1 MTKLESLVDRLA
13 QALQDLP
20 EVKQFF
26 SLREQILKDPFL
38 NEQQAQMKHHQKL
51 MMKHLADQ
59 VIYQTHQSAYRQ
71 HQQAFDEHPLVQNY
85 VSLKEQLSPL
95 LNELQAIIE

>member
-1 MTKLESLVDRLA
+1 MTKLESLTDELA
-13 QALQDLP
+13 KTLQALP

-26 SLREQILKDPFL
+26 ALREQILKDPFL
-38 NEQQAQMKHHQKL
+38 NEQQEQMKHHQKL
-51 MMKHLADQ
+51 MMKHLSDQ
-59 VIYQTHQSAYRQ
+59 VIYQRHQTAYRQ
-71 HQQAFDEHPLVQNY
+71 HQLAFDEHPLVQNY

>member
-1 MTKLESLVDRLA
+1 MTKLESLMDRLA
-13 QALQDLP
+13 NTLQDLP

-26 SLREQILKDPFL
+26 ALREQILK
-38 NEQQAQMKHHQKL
+38 EQQEQMKHHQKL
-51 MMKHLADQ
+51 MMKNLAEQ
-59 VIYQTHQSAYRQ
+59 SIYQTHQSAYRQ

>member
-1 MTKLESLVDRLA
+1 MTKLDALMDRLA
-13 QALQDLP
+13 NALQDLP

-26 SLREQILKDPFL
+26 ALREQILKDPFL
-38 NEQQAQMKHHQKL
+38 NEQQVQMKHHQKL
-51 MMKHLADQ
+51 MMKHLSEQ
-59 VIYQTHQSAYRQ
+59 EIYQTHQSAYRQ

-85 VSLKEQLSPL
+85 VTLKEQLSPL

>member
-1 MTKLESLVDRLA
+1 MTKLESLMDRLA
-13 QALQDLP
+13 NTLQDLP

-26 SLREQILKDPFL
+26 ALREQILKDPFL
-38 NEQQAQMKHHQKL
+38 NEQQEQMKHHQKL
-51 MMKHLADQ
+51 MMKNLAEQ
-59 VIYQTHQSAYRQ
+59 SIYQTHQSAYRQ

>member
-1 MTKLESLVDRLA
+1 MTKLESLTDQLA
-13 QALQDLP
+13 KAIHDLP

-38 NEQQAQMKHHQKL
+38 NEQQEQMKHHQKL
-51 MMKHLADQ
+51 MMKHLTDPM
-59 VIYQTHQSAYRQ
+59 VYQQHQTAYRQ